1 MEKKREDGVKTFY
14 ASSPTEWRD
23 WLAQHHEE
31 ELSVWLII
39 FKKASKRPS
48 VTYKEAVVEALCF
61 GWIDSKPN
69 KRDEE
74 SYYQYFSKRNP
85 KSNWSAVN
93 KRLVDKLLSEERMAP
108 AGLAMIELAKKTGTW
123 TALDDVENLVI
134 PPDMEALYGEY
145 PEAETNFEAFPRS
158 VKRGILEWIYSAKR
172 PATREKRIR
181 ETLEK
186 AAQNIRANQ
195 YRS

>member
-1 MEKKREDGVKTFY
+1 
-14 ASSPTEWRD
+14 
-23 WLAQHHEE
+23 
-31 ELSVWLII
+31 
-39 FKKASKRPS
+39 
-48 VTYKEAVVEALCF
+48 
-61 GWIDSKPN
+61 
-69 KRDEE
+69 
-74 SYYQYFSKRNP
+74 
-85 KSNWSAVN
+85 
-93 KRLVDKLLSEERMAP
+93 
-108 AGLAMIELAKKTGTW
+108 
-123 TALDDVENLVI
+123 